1 MRGMRSLVYLNLA
14 INRIEHVEGL
24 ETCESL
30 VKLDLTLNAIYD
42 YRDFKS
48 LSRLE
53 RLRELHIIGNPC
65 LDHEMCRNYIIATLP
80 HLEQL
85 DDLAVTRTVRIQA
98 QEAVDEK
105 RQEIENAVFERKHEP
120 WDDGSDNSDY
130 VDNCANVRLNN
141 AAAKTAEE
149 YAEQHRRVRGPHT
162 KGERGENGPRQWNT
176 LKFPYTLE
184 WSSEKQQILF
194 ILNLPQYLSSDFVR
208 VEVEEDYV
216 FVAVKDNSVQIR
228 LDHHVNASLARV
240 HRITTTGQLKVY
252 MPVLE
257 STPILE
263 SEATH
268 PVRHNTSAD
277 APQAQEQISPA
288 I

>member
-1 MRGMRSLVYLNLA
+1 MYLNLA

-24 ETCESL
+24 ETCENL

-53 RLRELHIIGNPC
+53 KFRELHIIGNPC
-65 LDHEMCRNYIIATLP
+65 LDHEMCKQYIIATLP

-98 QEAVDEK
+98 QEAVNEK
-105 RQEIENAVFERKHEP
+105 RKQIEEAVFERKHKP
-120 WDDGSDNSDY
+120 WDDGSENSDY

-141 AAAKTAEE
+141 AATKTAQE
-149 YAEQHRRVRGPHT
+149 YAEQHKHISGPHT
-162 KGERGENGPRQWNT
+162 KGDRDENGPRQWNT

-184 WSSEKQQILF
+184 WNYEKQQILF
-194 ILNLPQYLSSDFVR
+194 TLNLPQYLSSDFVR

-216 FVAVKDNSVQIR
+216 FVSVKDNSIQIR
-228 LDHHVNASLARV
+228 LDHHVNASLASV

-257 STPILE
+257 SYPILE
-263 SEATH
+263 SEATY
-268 PVRHNTSAD
+268 PVHHNKNAD
-277 APQAQEQISPA
+277 TEQA
-288 I
+288 